1 MVAIYYEKIQE
12 VVMPRIE
19 ERKTVYVVMG
29 NDYPECVYDDEAKAE
44 KFIEEEKKKLEK
56 KMGKKVGSFNQRI
69 YWRIYAFDVRTS

>member
-19 ERKTVYVVMG
+19 EPKTVYVVMG
-29 NDYPECVYDDEAKAE
+29 NDFPECVYDSEVEAE
-44 KFIEEEKKKLEK
+44 KFIKSQKTTI
-56 KMGKKVGSFNQRI
+56 NRHI